1 MEAMMSIGG
10 LFGDLDFSLASDDE
24 EPVPETLPTPGSA
37 KLVIE
42 DKCEALFFSAEWTI
56 RATVGKHELAAS
68 TPRDKTHTGPFI
80 KRWTRQMI
88 RSNKARLRR
97 LGVDV
102 EATYLFW
109 GGVLEDLDD

>member
-1 MEAMMSIGG
+1 MMSNGGIFGG
-10 LFGDLDFSLASDDE
+10 LEFGLSLDDE
-24 EPVPETLPTPGSA
+24 EPAPETLPTPGSA
-37 KLVIE
+37 HLVIE
-42 DKCEALFFSAEWTI
+42 DKCEALFFSAEWTL

-68 TPRDKTHTGPFI
+68 TPRSSTHTGPFI
-80 KRWTRQMI
+80 KRWARQMI

-102 EATYLFW
+102 EATYLSW